1 MEGRKMSKSSLSVL
15 AKAVASKRGLTQAE
29 AERFIATMFEVAG
42 AGIQEDKLLKMKWL
56 GTFKITSVKDRES
69 VDVNTGERI
78 LIEGRDKISFT
89 PDNIL
94 KEIINKP
101 FAQFETVVVNDG
113 VDFSDIDE
121 KFANMEREE
130 ELQLQKEQELQLLK
144 GQECHDEEVVQEE
157 QNAELPQKAEL
168 SQEEEHS
175 QEVELNEDLP
185 QEEELSQEEEH
196 SQEVELNEELPQE
209 AKKSQES
216 LLDAELESQEGGQKD
231 ELPQEV
237 NTPISE
243 ETVALSSE
251 LKNAEI
257 SEDDIPETSEDNI
270 SQTSEDDIPETS
282 EDDIPETSEDN
293 ISQTSEDTISKTEE
307 NGIPEEVGML
317 ISHLK
322 ENGSAAE
329 EIERVEEAK
338 VKEEAEAP
346 KAAEAH
352 VEKTPAEEKIVVSQS
367 DVENKKQSEYD
378 ETLDEDEAYASDRHH
393 FVIPKYVVA
402 LVCVVFV
409 ALLGGL
415 CWFAFIY
422 GKMQARQEQ
431 MEMQL
436 KAIKP
441 QPQPKPKPKVVAPV
455 DTAKSVA
462 SLDDKTDAENAPVNG
477 AQANNEQTDHS
488 QLAMKKKAKQD
499 SIRMAQANNA
509 VKMAEKASEYLN
521 DPRIRTGAYRIV
533 GVEKTVTVKSG
544 QTLAGLSKLYLGPG
558 MECYMQAINGCSEI
572 KSGQKVK
579 IPKLELKRKGKKN

>member
-42 AGIQEDKLLKMKWL
+42 DGIQEDKLLKMKWL

-113 VDFSDIDE
+113 IDFSDIDE

-130 ELQLQKEQELQLLK
+130 EELQLQKE
-144 GQECHDEEVVQEE
+144 QECHDEEVVQEE
-157 QNAELPQKAEL
+157 QNVEQPQKEEL
-168 SQEEEHS
+168 SQVEEQPREENLS
-175 QEVELNEDLP
+175 QEVELNEDL
-185 QEEELSQEEEH
+185 S
-196 SQEVELNEELPQE
+196 QE

-216 LLDAELESQEGGQKD
+216 LLDAELQSQEGGQKD
-231 ELPQEV
+231 DLSQEA

-257 SEDDIPETSEDNI
+257 SEDDISETSEDNI
-270 SQTSEDDIPETS
+270 SQTSD
-282 EDDIPETSEDN
+282 
-293 ISQTSEDTISKTEE
+293 DTISKTEE

-322 ENGSAAE
+322 KNESEAE
-329 EIERVEEAK
+329 EIEKVEETK
-338 VKEEAEAP
+338 VKEEAEVP

-352 VEKTPAEEKIVVSQS
+352 VEKTPEEAKVVVSQS
-367 DVENKKQSEYD
+367 NVENKKQPEYD
-378 ETLDEDEAYASDRHH
+378 ETLDEDEAYASDHH
-393 FVIPKYVVA
+393 HLVIPKYVVA
-402 LVCVVFV
+402 LVSVVFV

-462 SLDDKTDAENAPVNG
+462 SSDDKTDAANALANG
-477 AQANNEQTDHS
+477 AQANNEQTDHA

-509 VKMAEKASEYLN
+509 VKMAEKASVYLN

-533 GVEKTVTVKSG
+533 GVEKTVTAKSG

-572 KSGQKVK
+572 KPGQKVK

>member
-1 MEGRKMSKSSLSVL
+1 MSKSSLSVL

-42 AGIQEDKLLKMKWL
+42 DGIQEDKLLKMKWL

-94 KEIINKP
+94 KEIVNKP

-113 VDFSDIDE
+113 IDFSDIDE

-130 ELQLQKEQELQLLK
+130 EELQLQKE
-144 GQECHDEEVVQEE
+144 QECHDEEVVQEE
-157 QNAELPQKAEL
+157 QNAEQPQK
-168 SQEEEHS
+168 
-175 QEVELNEDLP
+175 
-185 QEEELSQEEEH
+185 EELSQEEE
-196 SQEVELNEELPQE
+196 QP
-209 AKKSQES
+209 QES
-216 LLDAELESQEGGQKD
+216 LLDAELQSQEGGQKD
-231 ELPQEV
+231 ELSQEA

-257 SEDDIPETSEDNI
+257 SEDDISVTSEDNI
-270 SQTSEDDIPETS
+270 SQTSD
-282 EDDIPETSEDN
+282 
-293 ISQTSEDTISKTEE
+293 DTISKTEE

-322 ENGSAAE
+322 ENKSEAE

-338 VKEEAEAP
+338 VKEEAEVP
-346 KAAEAH
+346 KAAEAY
-352 VEKTPAEEKIVVSQS
+352 VEETPTEAKVVVSQS
-367 DVENKKQSEYD
+367 NVENKKQPEYD
-378 ETLDEDEAYASDRHH
+378 ETLDEDEAHASDRHH
-393 FVIPKYVVA
+393 LVIPKYVVA
-402 LVCVVFV
+402 LVSVVFV

-441 QPQPKPKPKVVAPV
+441 QPQPKPKPTVVAPV

-462 SLDDKTDAENAPVNG
+462 SSDDKTDAENALANG
-477 AQANNEQTDHS
+477 AQANNEQTDHA

-509 VKMAEKASEYLN
+509 VKMAEKASVYLN

-533 GVEKTVTVKSG
+533 GVEKTVTAKSG

-572 KSGQKVK
+572 KPGQKVK
-579 IPKLELKRKGKKN
+579 IPKLKLKRKGKKN

>member
-1 MEGRKMSKSSLSVL
+1 MEGRKMNKSSLSVL

-42 AGIQEDKLLKMKWL
+42 DGIQEDKLLKMKWL

-113 VDFSDIDE
+113 IDFSDIDE

-130 ELQLQKEQELQLLK
+130 EELQLQKE
-144 GQECHDEEVVQEE
+144 QECHDEEVVQEE
-157 QNAELPQKAEL
+157 QNAEQPQKEEL
-168 SQEEEHS
+168 SQVEEQPREENLS
-175 QEVELNEDLP
+175 QEVELNEDL
-185 QEEELSQEEEH
+185 S
-196 SQEVELNEELPQE
+196 QE

-216 LLDAELESQEGGQKD
+216 LLDAELQSQEGGQKD
-231 ELPQEV
+231 DLSQEA

-257 SEDDIPETSEDNI
+257 SEDDISETSEDNI
-270 SQTSEDDIPETS
+270 SQTSD
-282 EDDIPETSEDN
+282 
-293 ISQTSEDTISKTEE
+293 DTISKTEE

-322 ENGSAAE
+322 KNESEAE
-329 EIERVEEAK
+329 EIEKVEETK
-338 VKEEAEAP
+338 VKEEAEVP

-352 VEKTPAEEKIVVSQS
+352 VEKTPEEAKVVVSQS
-367 DVENKKQSEYD
+367 NVENKKQPEYD
-378 ETLDEDEAYASDRHH
+378 ETLDEDEAYASDHH
-393 FVIPKYVVA
+393 HLVIPKYVVA
-402 LVCVVFV
+402 LVSVVFV

-462 SLDDKTDAENAPVNG
+462 SSDDKTDAANALANG
-477 AQANNEQTDHS
+477 AQANNEQTDHA

-509 VKMAEKASEYLN
+509 VKMAEKASVYLN

-533 GVEKTVTVKSG
+533 GVEKTVTAKSG

-572 KSGQKVK
+572 KPGQKVK

>member
-1 MEGRKMSKSSLSVL
+1 MSKSSLSVL

-42 AGIQEDKLLKMKWL
+42 DGIQEDKLLKMKWL

-113 VDFSDIDE
+113 IDFSDIDE

-130 ELQLQKEQELQLLK
+130 EELQLQKE
-144 GQECHDEEVVQEE
+144 QECHDEEVVQEE
-157 QNAELPQKAEL
+157 QNAEQPQKEEL
-168 SQEEEHS
+168 SQEEEQPREEEHS
-175 QEVELNEDLP
+175 QEVELNEDL
-185 QEEELSQEEEH
+185 S
-196 SQEVELNEELPQE
+196 QE

-216 LLDAELESQEGGQKD
+216 LLDAELQSQEGGQKD
-231 ELPQEV
+231 ELSQEV

-257 SEDDIPETSEDNI
+257 SEDDISETSEDNI
-270 SQTSEDDIPETS
+270 SQTSD
-282 EDDIPETSEDN
+282 
-293 ISQTSEDTISKTEE
+293 DTISKTEE

-322 ENGSAAE
+322 KNESEAE

-338 VKEEAEAP
+338 VKEEAEVP

-352 VEKTPAEEKIVVSQS
+352 VEKTPEEAKVVVSQS
-367 DVENKKQSEYD
+367 NVENKKQPEYD
-378 ETLDEDEAYASDRHH
+378 ETLDEDEAYASDHH
-393 FVIPKYVVA
+393 HLVIPKYVVA
-402 LVCVVFV
+402 LVSVVFV

-441 QPQPKPKPKVVAPV
+441 QPQPKPKPTVVAPV
-455 DTAKSVA
+455 VTAKSVA
-462 SLDDKTDAENAPVNG
+462 SSDDKTDAENALANG
-477 AQANNEQTDHS
+477 AQANNEQTDHA

-509 VKMAEKASEYLN
+509 VKMAEKASVYLN

-533 GVEKTVTVKSG
+533 GVEKTVTAKSG

-572 KSGQKVK
+572 KPGQKVK

>member
-42 AGIQEDKLLKMKWL
+42 DGIQEDKLLKMKWL

-113 VDFSDIDE
+113 IDFSDIDE

-130 ELQLQKEQELQLLK
+130 EELQLQKE
-144 GQECHDEEVVQEE
+144 QECHDEEVVQEE
-157 QNAELPQKAEL
+157 QNAEQPQKEEL
-168 SQEEEHS
+168 SQVEEQPREENLS
-175 QEVELNEDLP
+175 QEVELNEDL
-185 QEEELSQEEEH
+185 S
-196 SQEVELNEELPQE
+196 QE

-216 LLDAELESQEGGQKD
+216 LLDAELQSQEGGQKD
-231 ELPQEV
+231 DLSQEA

-257 SEDDIPETSEDNI
+257 SEDDISETSEDNI
-270 SQTSEDDIPETS
+270 SQTSD
-282 EDDIPETSEDN
+282 
-293 ISQTSEDTISKTEE
+293 DTISKTEE

-322 ENGSAAE
+322 KNESEAE
-329 EIERVEEAK
+329 EIEKVEETK
-338 VKEEAEAP
+338 VKEEAEVP

-352 VEKTPAEEKIVVSQS
+352 VEKTPEEAKVVVSQS
-367 DVENKKQSEYD
+367 NVENKKQPEYD
-378 ETLDEDEAYASDRHH
+378 ETLDEDEAYASDHH
-393 FVIPKYVVA
+393 HLVIPKYVVA
-402 LVCVVFV
+402 LVSVVFV

-441 QPQPKPKPKVVAPV
+441 QPQPKPKPTVVASV

-462 SLDDKTDAENAPVNG
+462 SSDDKTDAANALANG
-477 AQANNEQTDHS
+477 AQANNEQTDHA

-509 VKMAEKASEYLN
+509 VKMAEKASVYLN

-533 GVEKTVTVKSG
+533 GVEKTVTAKSG

-572 KSGQKVK
+572 KPGQKVK

>member
-1 MEGRKMSKSSLSVL
+1 MSKSSLSVL

-42 AGIQEDKLLKMKWL
+42 DGIQEDKLLKMKWL

-113 VDFSDIDE
+113 IDFSDIDE

-130 ELQLQKEQELQLLK
+130 EELQLQKEQE
-144 GQECHDEEVVQEE
+144 CHDEEGVQEE
-157 QNAELPQKAEL
+157 QNAELPQKEDL
-168 SQEEEHS
+168 SQEEEQPREEEHS
-175 QEVELNEDLP
+175 QEVELNEN
-185 QEEELSQEEEH
+185 LS
-196 SQEVELNEELPQE
+196 QE

-216 LLDAELESQEGGQKD
+216 LLDAELQSQEGGQKD
-231 ELPQEV
+231 ELSQEV

-257 SEDDIPETSEDNI
+257 SEDDISDTSEDNI
-270 SQTSEDDIPETS
+270 SQTSD
-282 EDDIPETSEDN
+282 
-293 ISQTSEDTISKTEE
+293 DTISKTEE

-322 ENGSAAE
+322 KNESEAE

-338 VKEEAEAP
+338 VKEEAEVP

-352 VEKTPAEEKIVVSQS
+352 VEKTPEEAKVVVSQS
-367 DVENKKQSEYD
+367 NVENKKQPEYD
-378 ETLDEDEAYASDRHH
+378 ETLDEDEAYASDHH
-393 FVIPKYVVA
+393 HLVIPKYVVA
-402 LVCVVFV
+402 LVSVVFV

-441 QPQPKPKPKVVAPV
+441 QPQPKPKPTVVAPV

-462 SLDDKTDAENAPVNG
+462 SSDDKTDAENALANG
-477 AQANNEQTDHS
+477 AQANNEQTDHA

-509 VKMAEKASEYLN
+509 VKMAEKASVYLN

-533 GVEKTVTVKSG
+533 GVEKTVTAKSG

-572 KSGQKVK
+572 KPGQKVK

>member
-1 MEGRKMSKSSLSVL
+1 MEGRKMNKSSLSVL

-130 ELQLQKEQELQLLK
+130 ELLLQKEQER
-144 GQECHDEEVVQEE
+144 HDDEMVLEE
-157 QNAELPQKAEL
+157 QNAEQPQELDQNVRQSREEEQSQENLPDAEL
-168 SQEEEHS
+168 QSQENNLSDAELQS
-175 QEVELNEDLP
+175 QENLSDAKLQSQDDGEKNDL
-185 QEEELSQEEEH
+185 
-196 SQEVELNEELPQE
+196 
-209 AKKSQES
+209 SQES
-216 LLDAELESQEGGQKD
+216 LLNEELTQENNQKV
-231 ELPQEV
+231 EQPQEV
-237 NTPISE
+237 KSPISE
-243 ETVALSSE
+243 ENVALSSE
-251 LKNAEI
+251 LKNV
-257 SEDDIPETSEDNI
+257 ETSADDF
-270 SQTSEDDIPETS
+270 SET
-282 EDDIPETSEDN
+282 
-293 ISQTSEDTISKTEE
+293 
-307 NGIPEEVGML
+307 
-317 ISHLK
+317 
-322 ENGSAAE
+322 
-329 EIERVEEAK
+329 
-338 VKEEAEAP
+338 
-346 KAAEAH
+346 
-352 VEKTPAEEKIVVSQS
+352 
-367 DVENKKQSEYD
+367 
-378 ETLDEDEAYASDRHH
+378 YASDHH
-393 FVIPKYVVA
+393 HLVIPKYVVA
-402 LVCVVFV
+402 LVSVVFV

-422 GKMQARQEQ
+422 GRMQARQEQ

-462 SLDDKTDAENAPVNG
+462 SSDDKTDAENVLANG
-477 AQANNEQTDHS
+477 AQANNEQTDHA

-509 VKMAEKASEYLN
+509 VKMAEKASVYLN

-533 GVEKTVTVKSG
+533 GVEKTMTAKSG

-572 KSGQKVK
+572 KPGQQVK

>member
-113 VDFSDIDE
+113 IDFSDIDE

-130 ELQLQKEQELQLLK
+130 EELQLQKEQECHDEK
-144 GQECHDEEVVQEE
+144 EQECHDEEVVQEE
-157 QNAELPQKAEL
+157 QNAEQPQKEDL
-168 SQEEEHS
+168 SQEEEQPREEEHS
-175 QEVELNEDLP
+175 QEVELNEDL
-185 QEEELSQEEEH
+185 S
-196 SQEVELNEELPQE
+196 QE

-216 LLDAELESQEGGQKD
+216 LLDAELQSQEGGQKD
-231 ELPQEV
+231 ELSQEA

-257 SEDDIPETSEDNI
+257 SEDDISETSEDNI
-270 SQTSEDDIPETS
+270 SQTSD
-282 EDDIPETSEDN
+282 
-293 ISQTSEDTISKTEE
+293 DTISKTEE

-322 ENGSAAE
+322 KNESEAE

-338 VKEEAEAP
+338 VKEEAEVP

-352 VEKTPAEEKIVVSQS
+352 VEKTPAEAKVVVSQS
-367 DVENKKQSEYD
+367 TVENKKQPEND

-393 FVIPKYVVA
+393 LVIPKYVVA

-415 CWFAFIY
+415 CWFAFTY

-462 SLDDKTDAENAPVNG
+462 SSDDKTDAENVPANG
-477 AQANNEQTDHS
+477 AQVNNEQADHA

-533 GVEKTVTVKSG
+533 GVEKTVTAKSG
-544 QTLAGLSKLYLGPG
+544 QTLAGLSKLHLGPG

-572 KSGQKVK
+572 KPGQKVK

>member
-1 MEGRKMSKSSLSVL
+1 MEGRKMNKSSLSVL

-89 PDNIL
+89 PDNIM

-130 ELQLQKEQELQLLK
+130 EELRLQKE
-144 GQECHDEEVVQEE
+144 QECHDEEVVQEE
-157 QNAELPQKAEL
+157 QNAEQPQK
-168 SQEEEHS
+168 
-175 QEVELNEDLP
+175 
-185 QEEELSQEEEH
+185 EELS
-196 SQEVELNEELPQE
+196 L
-209 AKKSQES
+209 
-216 LLDAELESQEGGQKD
+216 
-231 ELPQEV
+231 EV

-243 ETVALSSE
+243 ETVALSSK

-257 SEDDIPETSEDNI
+257 SEDDISETSEDNI
-270 SQTSEDDIPETS
+270 SQTSD
-282 EDDIPETSEDN
+282 
-293 ISQTSEDTISKTEE
+293 DTISKTEE

-322 ENGSAAE
+322 ENESEAE
-329 EIERVEEAK
+329 ERVEEAK
-338 VKEEAEAP
+338 VKEEAEVP

-352 VEKTPAEEKIVVSQS
+352 VEKTPAEAKVVVSQS
-367 DVENKKQSEYD
+367 NVENKKQPEYD
-378 ETLDEDEAYASDRHH
+378 ETLDEDEAYASDHH
-393 FVIPKYVVA
+393 HLVIPKYVVA
-402 LVCVVFV
+402 LVSVVFV

-422 GKMQARQEQ
+422 GRMQARQEQ

-462 SLDDKTDAENAPVNG
+462 SSDDKTDAENVLANG
-477 AQANNEQTDHS
+477 AQANNEQTDHA

-509 VKMAEKASEYLN
+509 VKMAEKASVYLN

-533 GVEKTVTVKSG
+533 GVEKNVTAKSG

-572 KSGQKVK
+572 KPGQKVK

>member
-1 MEGRKMSKSSLSVL
+1 MNKSSLSVL

-89 PDNIL
+89 PDNIM

-130 ELQLQKEQELQLLK
+130 ELLLQKEQER
-144 GQECHDEEVVQEE
+144 HDDEVVLEE
-157 QNAELPQKAEL
+157 QNAEQPQELDQNVRQSREEEQSQENLPDAEL
-168 SQEEEHS
+168 QSQENLPDAELQS
-175 QEVELNEDLP
+175 QENLPDAEL
-185 QEEELSQEEEH
+185 QSQENLSDAELQ
-196 SQEVELNEELPQE
+196 SQENLPDAELQSQENLPDAELQSQE
-209 AKKSQES
+209 NLSDAELQSQENLSDAELQSQDDGEKNDLSQES
-216 LLDAELESQEGGQKD
+216 LLNEELTQENNQKV
-231 ELPQEV
+231 EQPQEV
-237 NTPISE
+237 KSPISE
-243 ETVALSSE
+243 ENVALSSE
-251 LKNAEI
+251 LKNV
-257 SEDDIPETSEDNI
+257 ETSADDF
-270 SQTSEDDIPETS
+270 SET
-282 EDDIPETSEDN
+282 
-293 ISQTSEDTISKTEE
+293 
-307 NGIPEEVGML
+307 
-317 ISHLK
+317 
-322 ENGSAAE
+322 
-329 EIERVEEAK
+329 
-338 VKEEAEAP
+338 
-346 KAAEAH
+346 
-352 VEKTPAEEKIVVSQS
+352 
-367 DVENKKQSEYD
+367 
-378 ETLDEDEAYASDRHH
+378 YASDRHH
-393 FVIPKYVVA
+393 LVIPKYVVA

-415 CWFAFIY
+415 CWFAFTY

-436 KAIKP
+436 KATQSQSKP
-441 QPQPKPKPKVVAPV
+441 VAAVPV

-462 SLDDKTDAENAPVNG
+462 SSDEKDLSAKMDVESAQANG
-477 AQANNEQTDHS
+477 AQANNAQADHA

-533 GVEKTVTVKSG
+533 GVEKTVTAKSG

-572 KSGQKVK
+572 KTGQKVK

>member
-42 AGIQEDKLLKMKWL
+42 DGIQEDKLLKMKWL

-94 KEIINKP
+94 KEIVNKP

-113 VDFSDIDE
+113 IDFSDIDE

-130 ELQLQKEQELQLLK
+130 EELQLQKE
-144 GQECHDEEVVQEE
+144 QECHDEEVVQEE
-157 QNAELPQKAEL
+157 QNAEQPQK
-168 SQEEEHS
+168 
-175 QEVELNEDLP
+175 
-185 QEEELSQEEEH
+185 EELSQEEE
-196 SQEVELNEELPQE
+196 QP
-209 AKKSQES
+209 QES
-216 LLDAELESQEGGQKD
+216 LLDAELQSQEGGQKD
-231 ELPQEV
+231 ELSQEA

-243 ETVALSSE
+243 EMVALSSE

-257 SEDDIPETSEDNI
+257 SEDDISETSEDNI
-270 SQTSEDDIPETS
+270 SQTSD
-282 EDDIPETSEDN
+282 
-293 ISQTSEDTISKTEE
+293 DTISKTEE

-322 ENGSAAE
+322 ENESEAE

-338 VKEEAEAP
+338 VKEEAEVP
-346 KAAEAH
+346 KAEEAY
-352 VEKTPAEEKIVVSQS
+352 VEETPVEAKVVASQS
-367 DVENKKQSEYD
+367 NVENKKQPEYD

-393 FVIPKYVVA
+393 LVIPKYVVA
-402 LVCVVFV
+402 LVSVVFV

-462 SLDDKTDAENAPVNG
+462 SSDDKTDAENVLANG
-477 AQANNEQTDHS
+477 AQTNNEQTDHA

-509 VKMAEKASEYLN
+509 VKMAEKASVYLN

-533 GVEKTVTVKSG
+533 GVEKTVTAKSG

-572 KSGQKVK
+572 KPGQKVK
-579 IPKLELKRKGKKN
+579 IPKLKLKRKGKKN

>member
-42 AGIQEDKLLKMKWL
+42 DGIQEDKLLKMKWL

-94 KEIINKP
+94 KEIVNKP

-113 VDFSDIDE
+113 IDFSDIDE

-130 ELQLQKEQELQLLK
+130 EELQLQKE
-144 GQECHDEEVVQEE
+144 QECHDEEVVQEE
-157 QNAELPQKAEL
+157 QNAEQSQNEDL
-168 SQEEEHS
+168 SQEEE
-175 QEVELNEDLP
+175 QP
-185 QEEELSQEEEH
+185 
-196 SQEVELNEELPQE
+196 
-209 AKKSQES
+209 QES
-216 LLDAELESQEGGQKD
+216 LLDAELQSQEDGQKD
-231 ELPQEV
+231 ELSQEA

-257 SEDDIPETSEDNI
+257 SEDDISETSEDNI
-270 SQTSEDDIPETS
+270 SQTSD
-282 EDDIPETSEDN
+282 
-293 ISQTSEDTISKTEE
+293 DTISKTEE

-322 ENGSAAE
+322 ENKSEAE
-329 EIERVEEAK
+329 EIERVEETK
-338 VKEEAEAP
+338 VKEEAEVP

-352 VEKTPAEEKIVVSQS
+352 VEKTPEEAKVVVSQS
-367 DVENKKQSEYD
+367 NVENKKQPEYD

-393 FVIPKYVVA
+393 LVIPKYVVA
-402 LVCVVFV
+402 LVSVVFV

-462 SLDDKTDAENAPVNG
+462 SSDDKTDAENVLANG
-477 AQANNEQTDHS
+477 AQANNEQTDHA

-509 VKMAEKASEYLN
+509 VKMAEKASVYLN
-521 DPRIRTGAYRIV
+521 DPRIRTGAYRIM
-533 GVEKTVTVKSG
+533 GVEKTVTAKSG

-572 KSGQKVK
+572 KPGQKVK

>member
-1 MEGRKMSKSSLSVL
+1 MNKSSLSVL

-29 AERFIATMFEVAG
+29 AERFIDTMFEVAG

-130 ELQLQKEQELQLLK
+130 ELLLQKEQER
-144 GQECHDEEVVQEE
+144 HDDEMVLEE
-157 QNAELPQKAEL
+157 QNAEQPQELDQNVRQSREEEQSQENLPDAEL
-168 SQEEEHS
+168 QSQENNLPDAELQS
-175 QEVELNEDLP
+175 QENLPDAEL
-185 QEEELSQEEEH
+185 QSQENLSDAELQ
-196 SQEVELNEELPQE
+196 SQENLSD
-209 AKKSQES
+209 AKLQSQDDGEKNDLSQES
-216 LLDAELESQEGGQKD
+216 LLNEELTQENNQKV
-231 ELPQEV
+231 EQPQEV
-237 NTPISE
+237 KSPISE
-243 ETVALSSE
+243 ENVALSSE
-251 LKNAEI
+251 LKNV
-257 SEDDIPETSEDNI
+257 ETSADDF
-270 SQTSEDDIPETS
+270 SET
-282 EDDIPETSEDN
+282 
-293 ISQTSEDTISKTEE
+293 
-307 NGIPEEVGML
+307 
-317 ISHLK
+317 
-322 ENGSAAE
+322 
-329 EIERVEEAK
+329 
-338 VKEEAEAP
+338 
-346 KAAEAH
+346 
-352 VEKTPAEEKIVVSQS
+352 
-367 DVENKKQSEYD
+367 
-378 ETLDEDEAYASDRHH
+378 YASDRHH
-393 FVIPKYVVA
+393 LVIPKYVVA

-415 CWFAFIY
+415 CWFAFTY

-441 QPQPKPKPKVVAPV
+441 QPQPKPKPTVVASV

-462 SLDDKTDAENAPVNG
+462 SSDDKTDAENAQANG
-477 AQANNEQTDHS
+477 AQANNAQADHAL
-488 QLAMKKKAKQD
+488 LAMKKKAKQD

-533 GVEKTVTVKSG
+533 GVEKTVTAKSG

-572 KSGQKVK
+572 KTGQKVK

>member
-1 MEGRKMSKSSLSVL
+1 MSKSSLSVL

-42 AGIQEDKLLKMKWL
+42 DGIQEDKLLKMKWL

-113 VDFSDIDE
+113 IDFSDIDE

-130 ELQLQKEQELQLLK
+130 EELQLQKEQECHDEK
-144 GQECHDEEVVQEE
+144 EQECHDEEVVQEE
-157 QNAELPQKAEL
+157 QNAEQPQK
-168 SQEEEHS
+168 
-175 QEVELNEDLP
+175 EDL
-185 QEEELSQEEEH
+185 S
-196 SQEVELNEELPQE
+196 QE

-216 LLDAELESQEGGQKD
+216 LLDAELQSQEGGQKD
-231 ELPQEV
+231 ELSQEV

-257 SEDDIPETSEDNI
+257 SEDDISETSEDNI
-270 SQTSEDDIPETS
+270 SQTSD
-282 EDDIPETSEDN
+282 
-293 ISQTSEDTISKTEE
+293 DTISKTEE

-322 ENGSAAE
+322 ENESEAE
-329 EIERVEEAK
+329 EIEKVEEAK
-338 VKEEAEAP
+338 VKEEAEVP

-352 VEKTPAEEKIVVSQS
+352 VEKTPEEAKVVVSQS
-367 DVENKKQSEYD
+367 NVENKKQPEYD
-378 ETLDEDEAYASDRHH
+378 ETLDEDEAYASDHH
-393 FVIPKYVVA
+393 HLVIPKYVVA
-402 LVCVVFV
+402 LVSVVFV

-441 QPQPKPKPKVVAPV
+441 QPQPKPKPTVVAPV

-462 SLDDKTDAENAPVNG
+462 SSDDKTDAENVLANG
-477 AQANNEQTDHS
+477 AQANNEQTDHA

-509 VKMAEKASEYLN
+509 VKMAEKASVYLN
-521 DPRIRTGAYRIV
+521 DSRIRTGAYRIV
-533 GVEKTVTVKSG
+533 GVEKTVTAKSG

-572 KSGQKVK
+572 KPGQKVK

>member
-1 MEGRKMSKSSLSVL
+1 MSKSSLSVL

-42 AGIQEDKLLKMKWL
+42 DGIQEDKLLKMKWL

-113 VDFSDIDE
+113 IDFSDIDE

-130 ELQLQKEQELQLLK
+130 EELQLQKEQE
-144 GQECHDEEVVQEE
+144 CHDEELVQEE
-157 QNAELPQKAEL
+157 QNAELPQKEDL
-168 SQEEEHS
+168 SQEEEQPREEEHS

-185 QEEELSQEEEH
+185 QET
-196 SQEVELNEELPQE
+196 
-209 AKKSQES
+209 KKSQES
-216 LLDAELESQEGGQKD
+216 LLDAELQSQEGGQKD
-231 ELPQEV
+231 ELSQEV

-257 SEDDIPETSEDNI
+257 SEDDISETSEDNI
-270 SQTSEDDIPETS
+270 SQTSD
-282 EDDIPETSEDN
+282 
-293 ISQTSEDTISKTEE
+293 DTISKTEE

-322 ENGSAAE
+322 ENKSEAE

-338 VKEEAEAP
+338 VKEEAEVP
-346 KAAEAH
+346 KAEEAH
-352 VEKTPAEEKIVVSQS
+352 VEKTPEEAKVVVSQS
-367 DVENKKQSEYD
+367 NVENKKQPEYA
-378 ETLDEDEAYASDRHH
+378 ETLDEDEAYASDHH
-393 FVIPKYVVA
+393 HLVIPKYVVA
-402 LVCVVFV
+402 LVSVVFV

-431 MEMQL
+431 MEMHL

-462 SLDDKTDAENAPVNG
+462 SSDDKTDAENVLANG
-477 AQANNEQTDHS
+477 AQTNNEQTDHA

-509 VKMAEKASEYLN
+509 VKMAEKASVYLN

-533 GVEKTVTVKSG
+533 GVEKTVTAKSG

-572 KSGQKVK
+572 KPGQKVK
-579 IPKLELKRKGKKN
+579 IPKLKLKRKGKKN

>member
-1 MEGRKMSKSSLSVL
+1 MEGRKMNKSSLSVL

-29 AERFIATMFEVAG
+29 AERFIDTMFEVAG

-130 ELQLQKEQELQLLK
+130 ELLLQKEQER
-144 GQECHDEEVVQEE
+144 HDDEMVLEE
-157 QNAELPQKAEL
+157 QNAEQPQELDQNVRQSREEEQSQENLPDAEL
-168 SQEEEHS
+168 QSQENNLPDAELQS
-175 QEVELNEDLP
+175 QENLPDAEL
-185 QEEELSQEEEH
+185 QSQENLPDAELQ
-196 SQEVELNEELPQE
+196 SQENLSDAELQSQENLPDAELQSQE
-209 AKKSQES
+209 NLSDAELQSQENLSDAKLQSQDDGEKNDLSQES
-216 LLDAELESQEGGQKD
+216 LLNEELTQENNQKV
-231 ELPQEV
+231 EQPQEV
-237 NTPISE
+237 KSPISE
-243 ETVALSSE
+243 ENVALSSE
-251 LKNAEI
+251 LKNV
-257 SEDDIPETSEDNI
+257 ETSADDF
-270 SQTSEDDIPETS
+270 SET
-282 EDDIPETSEDN
+282 
-293 ISQTSEDTISKTEE
+293 
-307 NGIPEEVGML
+307 
-317 ISHLK
+317 
-322 ENGSAAE
+322 
-329 EIERVEEAK
+329 
-338 VKEEAEAP
+338 
-346 KAAEAH
+346 
-352 VEKTPAEEKIVVSQS
+352 
-367 DVENKKQSEYD
+367 
-378 ETLDEDEAYASDRHH
+378 YASDRHH
-393 FVIPKYVVA
+393 LVIPKYVVA

-415 CWFAFIY
+415 CWFAFTY

-441 QPQPKPKPKVVAPV
+441 QPQPKPKPTVVASV

-462 SLDDKTDAENAPVNG
+462 SSDDKTDAENAQANG
-477 AQANNEQTDHS
+477 AQANNAQADHAL
-488 QLAMKKKAKQD
+488 LAMKKKAKQD

-533 GVEKTVTVKSG
+533 GVEKTVTAKSG

-572 KSGQKVK
+572 KTGQKVK

>member
-1 MEGRKMSKSSLSVL
+1 MSKSSLSVL

-42 AGIQEDKLLKMKWL
+42 DGIQEDKLLKMKWL

-113 VDFSDIDE
+113 IDFSDIDE

-130 ELQLQKEQELQLLK
+130 EELQLQKE
-144 GQECHDEEVVQEE
+144 QECHDEEVVQEE
-157 QNAELPQKAEL
+157 QNAEQPQKEEL
-168 SQEEEHS
+168 SQEEEQPREEEHS
-175 QEVELNEDLP
+175 QEVELNEDL
-185 QEEELSQEEEH
+185 S
-196 SQEVELNEELPQE
+196 QE

-216 LLDAELESQEGGQKD
+216 LLDAELQSQEGGQKD
-231 ELPQEV
+231 ELSQEV

-257 SEDDIPETSEDNI
+257 SEDDISETSEDNI
-270 SQTSEDDIPETS
+270 SQTSD
-282 EDDIPETSEDN
+282 
-293 ISQTSEDTISKTEE
+293 DTISKTEE

-322 ENGSAAE
+322 KNESEAE

-338 VKEEAEAP
+338 VKEEAEVP

-352 VEKTPAEEKIVVSQS
+352 VEKTPAEAKVVASQS
-367 DVENKKQSEYD
+367 NVENKKQPEYD
-378 ETLDEDEAYASDRHH
+378 ETLDEDEAYASDHH
-393 FVIPKYVVA
+393 HLVIPKYVVA
-402 LVCVVFV
+402 LVSVVFV

-441 QPQPKPKPKVVAPV
+441 QPQPKPKPTVVAPV

-462 SLDDKTDAENAPVNG
+462 SSDDKTDAENVLANG
-477 AQANNEQTDHS
+477 AQANNEQTDHA

-509 VKMAEKASEYLN
+509 VKMAEKASVYLN

-533 GVEKTVTVKSG
+533 GVEKTVTAKSG

-572 KSGQKVK
+572 KPGQKVK

>member
-1 MEGRKMSKSSLSVL
+1 MEGRKMNKSSLSVL
-15 AKAVASKRGLTQAE
+15 AKAVASKRGLSQAE

-130 ELQLQKEQELQLLK
+130 ELLLQKEQER
-144 GQECHDEEVVQEE
+144 HDDEVVLEE
-157 QNAELPQKAEL
+157 QNAEQPQELDQNVRQSREEEQSQENLPDAEL
-168 SQEEEHS
+168 QSQENLPDAELQS
-175 QEVELNEDLP
+175 QENNLPDAEL
-185 QEEELSQEEEH
+185 QSQENLPDAELQ
-196 SQEVELNEELPQE
+196 SQENLSDAELQSQE
-209 AKKSQES
+209 NLSDAKLQSQDDGEKNDLSQES
-216 LLDAELESQEGGQKD
+216 LLNEELTQENNQKV
-231 ELPQEV
+231 EQPQEV
-237 NTPISE
+237 KTPISE
-243 ETVALSSE
+243 ENVALSSE
-251 LKNAEI
+251 LKNV
-257 SEDDIPETSEDNI
+257 ETSADDF
-270 SQTSEDDIPETS
+270 SET
-282 EDDIPETSEDN
+282 
-293 ISQTSEDTISKTEE
+293 
-307 NGIPEEVGML
+307 
-317 ISHLK
+317 
-322 ENGSAAE
+322 
-329 EIERVEEAK
+329 
-338 VKEEAEAP
+338 
-346 KAAEAH
+346 
-352 VEKTPAEEKIVVSQS
+352 
-367 DVENKKQSEYD
+367 
-378 ETLDEDEAYASDRHH
+378 YASDRHH
-393 FVIPKYVVA
+393 LVIPKYVVA

-415 CWFAFIY
+415 CWFAFTY

-441 QPQPKPKPKVVAPV
+441 QPQPKPKPTVVAPV
-455 DTAKSVA
+455 DTAKSVV
-462 SLDDKTDAENAPVNG
+462 SSDDKTDAENAQANG
-477 AQANNEQTDHS
+477 TQANNAQADHA

-533 GVEKTVTVKSG
+533 GVEKTVTAKSG

-572 KSGQKVK
+572 KTGQKVK
-579 IPKLELKRKGKKN
+579 VPKLELKRKGKKN

>member
-42 AGIQEDKLLKMKWL
+42 DGIQEDKLLKMKWL

-113 VDFSDIDE
+113 IDFSDIDE

-130 ELQLQKEQELQLLK
+130 EELQLQKEQE
-144 GQECHDEEVVQEE
+144 CHDDEVVQEE
-157 QNAELPQKAEL
+157 QPQKEEL
-168 SQEEEHS
+168 SQEEEQPREEEHS
-175 QEVELNEDLP
+175 QEVELNEDL
-185 QEEELSQEEEH
+185 S
-196 SQEVELNEELPQE
+196 QE

-216 LLDAELESQEGGQKD
+216 LLDAELQSQEGGQKD
-231 ELPQEV
+231 ELSQEA

-257 SEDDIPETSEDNI
+257 SEDDISETSEDNI
-270 SQTSEDDIPETS
+270 SQTSEDNIS
-282 EDDIPETSEDN
+282 QTSEDN
-293 ISQTSEDTISKTEE
+293 ISQTSDDTISKTEE

-322 ENGSAAE
+322 ENKSEAE
-329 EIERVEEAK
+329 KIERVEEAK
-338 VKEEAEAP
+338 VKEEAEVP
-346 KAAEAH
+346 KAAEAY
-352 VEKTPAEEKIVVSQS
+352 VEETPAEAKVVVSQTN
-367 DVENKKQSEYD
+367 VENKKQPEYD

-393 FVIPKYVVA
+393 LVIPKYVVA
-402 LVCVVFV
+402 LVSVVFV

-462 SLDDKTDAENAPVNG
+462 SSDDKTDAENVLANG
-477 AQANNEQTDHS
+477 AQTNNEQTDHA
-488 QLAMKKKAKQD
+488 QLAMKKKDKQD

-509 VKMAEKASEYLN
+509 VKMAEKASVYLN

-533 GVEKTVTVKSG
+533 GVEKTVTAKSG

-572 KSGQKVK
+572 KPGQKVK
-579 IPKLELKRKGKKN
+579 IPKLKLKRKGKKN

>member
-42 AGIQEDKLLKMKWL
+42 DGIQEDKLLKMKWL

-113 VDFSDIDE
+113 IDFSDIDE

-130 ELQLQKEQELQLLK
+130 EELQLQKE
-144 GQECHDEEVVQEE
+144 QECHDEEVVQEE
-157 QNAELPQKAEL
+157 QNAEQPQ
-168 SQEEEHS
+168 
-175 QEVELNEDLP
+175 NEDL
-185 QEEELSQEEEH
+185 S
-196 SQEVELNEELPQE
+196 QE

-216 LLDAELESQEGGQKD
+216 LLDAELQSQEGGQKD
-231 ELPQEV
+231 DLSQEA

-257 SEDDIPETSEDNI
+257 SEDDISETSEDNI
-270 SQTSEDDIPETS
+270 SQTSD
-282 EDDIPETSEDN
+282 
-293 ISQTSEDTISKTEE
+293 DTISKTEE

-322 ENGSAAE
+322 KNESEAE

-338 VKEEAEAP
+338 VKEEAEVP

-352 VEKTPAEEKIVVSQS
+352 VEKTPAEAKVVVSQS
-367 DVENKKQSEYD
+367 NVENKKQPEYD
-378 ETLDEDEAYASDRHH
+378 ETLDEDEAYASDHH
-393 FVIPKYVVA
+393 HLVIPKYVVA
-402 LVCVVFV
+402 LVSVVFV

-441 QPQPKPKPKVVAPV
+441 QPQPKPKPTVVAPV

-462 SLDDKTDAENAPVNG
+462 SSDDKTDAENVLANG
-477 AQANNEQTDHS
+477 AQANNEQTDHA

-509 VKMAEKASEYLN
+509 VKMAEKASVYLN

-533 GVEKTVTVKSG
+533 GVEKTVTAKSG

-572 KSGQKVK
+572 KPGQKVK

>member
-1 MEGRKMSKSSLSVL
+1 MSKSSLSVL

-42 AGIQEDKLLKMKWL
+42 DGIQEDKLLKMKWL

-113 VDFSDIDE
+113 IDFSDIDE

-130 ELQLQKEQELQLLK
+130 EELQLQKEQECHDEK
-144 GQECHDEEVVQEE
+144 EQECHDEEVVQEE
-157 QNAELPQKAEL
+157 QNAEQPQKEDL
-168 SQEEEHS
+168 SQEEEQPREEEHS
-175 QEVELNEDLP
+175 QEVELNEDL
-185 QEEELSQEEEH
+185 S
-196 SQEVELNEELPQE
+196 QE

-216 LLDAELESQEGGQKD
+216 LLDAELQSQEGGQKD
-231 ELPQEV
+231 DLSQEA

-251 LKNAEI
+251 LKYAEI
-257 SEDDIPETSEDNI
+257 SEDDISETSEDNI
-270 SQTSEDDIPETS
+270 SQTSD
-282 EDDIPETSEDN
+282 
-293 ISQTSEDTISKTEE
+293 DTISKTEE

-322 ENGSAAE
+322 ENKSEAE

-338 VKEEAEAP
+338 VKEEPEVP

-352 VEKTPAEEKIVVSQS
+352 VEKTPEEAKVVVSQS
-367 DVENKKQSEYD
+367 NVENKKQPEYD
-378 ETLDEDEAYASDRHH
+378 ETLDEDEAYASDHH
-393 FVIPKYVVA
+393 HLVIPKYVVA
-402 LVCVVFV
+402 LVSVVFV

-441 QPQPKPKPKVVAPV
+441 QPQPKPKPMVVAPV

-462 SLDDKTDAENAPVNG
+462 SSDDKTDAENVLANG
-477 AQANNEQTDHS
+477 AQANNEQTDHA

-509 VKMAEKASEYLN
+509 VKMAEKASVYLN

-533 GVEKTVTVKSG
+533 GVEKTVTAKSG

-572 KSGQKVK
+572 KPGQKVK

>member
-1 MEGRKMSKSSLSVL
+1 MEGRKMNKSSLSVL

-130 ELQLQKEQELQLLK
+130 ELLLQKEQER
-144 GQECHDEEVVQEE
+144 HDDEMVLEE
-157 QNAELPQKAEL
+157 QNAEQPQELDQNVRQSREEEQSQENLPDAEL
-168 SQEEEHS
+168 QSQENLPDAELQS
-175 QEVELNEDLP
+175 QENLPDAEL
-185 QEEELSQEEEH
+185 QSQENLSDAELQ
-196 SQEVELNEELPQE
+196 SQENNLSDAELQSQENNLSDAELQSQE
-209 AKKSQES
+209 NLSDAKLQSQDDGEKNDLSQES
-216 LLDAELESQEGGQKD
+216 LLNEELTQENNQKV
-231 ELPQEV
+231 EQPQEV
-237 NTPISE
+237 KSPISE
-243 ETVALSSE
+243 ENVALSSE
-251 LKNAEI
+251 LKNV
-257 SEDDIPETSEDNI
+257 ETSADDF
-270 SQTSEDDIPETS
+270 SET
-282 EDDIPETSEDN
+282 
-293 ISQTSEDTISKTEE
+293 
-307 NGIPEEVGML
+307 
-317 ISHLK
+317 
-322 ENGSAAE
+322 
-329 EIERVEEAK
+329 
-338 VKEEAEAP
+338 
-346 KAAEAH
+346 
-352 VEKTPAEEKIVVSQS
+352 
-367 DVENKKQSEYD
+367 
-378 ETLDEDEAYASDRHH
+378 YASDHH
-393 FVIPKYVVA
+393 HLVIPKYVVA
-402 LVCVVFV
+402 LVSVVFV

-422 GKMQARQEQ
+422 GRMQARQEQ

-462 SLDDKTDAENAPVNG
+462 SSDDKTDAENVLANG
-477 AQANNEQTDHS
+477 ALANNEQTDHA

-509 VKMAEKASEYLN
+509 VKMAEKASVYLN

-533 GVEKTVTVKSG
+533 GVEKTMTAKSG

-572 KSGQKVK
+572 KPGQKVK

>member
-42 AGIQEDKLLKMKWL
+42 DGIQEDKLLKMKWL

-113 VDFSDIDE
+113 IDFSDIDE

-130 ELQLQKEQELQLLK
+130 EELQLQKE
-144 GQECHDEEVVQEE
+144 QECHDEEVVQEE
-157 QNAELPQKAEL
+157 QNAEQPQKEEQ
-168 SQEEEHS
+168 SQEEEQPREEEHS
-175 QEVELNEDLP
+175 QEVELNEDL
-185 QEEELSQEEEH
+185 S
-196 SQEVELNEELPQE
+196 QE

-216 LLDAELESQEGGQKD
+216 LLDAELQSQEGGQKD
-231 ELPQEV
+231 ELSQEV

-257 SEDDIPETSEDNI
+257 SEDDISETSEDNI
-270 SQTSEDDIPETS
+270 SQTSD
-282 EDDIPETSEDN
+282 
-293 ISQTSEDTISKTEE
+293 DTISKTEE

-322 ENGSAAE
+322 ENESEAE
-329 EIERVEEAK
+329 EIEKVEEAK
-338 VKEEAEAP
+338 VKEEAEVP

-352 VEKTPAEEKIVVSQS
+352 VEKTPEEAKVVVSQS
-367 DVENKKQSEYD
+367 NVENKKQPEYD
-378 ETLDEDEAYASDRHH
+378 ETLDEDEAYASDHH
-393 FVIPKYVVA
+393 HLVIPKYVVA
-402 LVCVVFV
+402 LVSVVFV

-441 QPQPKPKPKVVAPV
+441 QPQPKPKPTVVAPV

-462 SLDDKTDAENAPVNG
+462 SSDDKTDAENVLANG
-477 AQANNEQTDHS
+477 AQANNEQTDHA

-509 VKMAEKASEYLN
+509 VKMAEKASVYLN

-533 GVEKTVTVKSG
+533 GVEKTVTAKSG

-572 KSGQKVK
+572 KPGQKVK

>member
-1 MEGRKMSKSSLSVL
+1 MSKSSLSVL

-42 AGIQEDKLLKMKWL
+42 DGIQEDKLLKMKWL

-113 VDFSDIDE
+113 IDFSDIDE

-130 ELQLQKEQELQLLK
+130 EELQLQKE
-144 GQECHDEEVVQEE
+144 QECHDEEVVQEE
-157 QNAELPQKAEL
+157 QNAEQPQKEEL
-168 SQEEEHS
+168 SQEEEQPREEEHS
-175 QEVELNEDLP
+175 QEVELNEDL
-185 QEEELSQEEEH
+185 S
-196 SQEVELNEELPQE
+196 QE

-216 LLDAELESQEGGQKD
+216 LLDAELQSQEGGQKD
-231 ELPQEV
+231 ELSQEV

-257 SEDDIPETSEDNI
+257 SEDDISETSEDNI
-270 SQTSEDDIPETS
+270 SQTSD
-282 EDDIPETSEDN
+282 
-293 ISQTSEDTISKTEE
+293 DTISKTEE

-322 ENGSAAE
+322 KNESEAE

-338 VKEEAEAP
+338 VKEEAEVP

-352 VEKTPAEEKIVVSQS
+352 VEKTPAEAKVVASQS
-367 DVENKKQSEYD
+367 NVEDKKQPEYD
-378 ETLDEDEAYASDRHH
+378 ETFDEDEAYASDHH
-393 FVIPKYVVA
+393 HLVIPKYVVA
-402 LVCVVFV
+402 LVSVVFV

-441 QPQPKPKPKVVAPV
+441 QPQPKPKPTVVAPV

-462 SLDDKTDAENAPVNG
+462 SSDDKTDAENALANG
-477 AQANNEQTDHS
+477 AQANNEQTDHA

-509 VKMAEKASEYLN
+509 VIMAEKASVYLN

-533 GVEKTVTVKSG
+533 GVEKTVTAKSG
-544 QTLAGLSKLYLGPG
+544 QTLAGLSKHYLGPG

-572 KSGQKVK
+572 KPGQKVK

>member
-1 MEGRKMSKSSLSVL
+1 MSKSSLSVL

-42 AGIQEDKLLKMKWL
+42 DGIQEDKLLKMKWL
-56 GTFKITSVKDRES
+56 GAFKITSVKDRES

-113 VDFSDIDE
+113 IDFSDIDE

-130 ELQLQKEQELQLLK
+130 EELQLQKE
-144 GQECHDEEVVQEE
+144 QECHDEEVVQEE
-157 QNAELPQKAEL
+157 QNAEQPQKEEL
-168 SQEEEHS
+168 SQEEEQPREEEHS
-175 QEVELNEDLP
+175 QEVELNEDL
-185 QEEELSQEEEH
+185 S
-196 SQEVELNEELPQE
+196 QE

-216 LLDAELESQEGGQKD
+216 LLDAELQSQEGGQKD
-231 ELPQEV
+231 ELSQEV

-257 SEDDIPETSEDNI
+257 SEDDISETSEDNI
-270 SQTSEDDIPETS
+270 SQTSD
-282 EDDIPETSEDN
+282 
-293 ISQTSEDTISKTEE
+293 DTISKTEE
-307 NGIPEEVGML
+307 NGIPEEVGIL

-322 ENGSAAE
+322 ENESEAE

-338 VKEEAEAP
+338 VKEEAEVP

-352 VEKTPAEEKIVVSQS
+352 VEKTPEEAKVVVSQS
-367 DVENKKQSEYD
+367 NVENKKQPEYD
-378 ETLDEDEAYASDRHH
+378 ETLDEDEAYASDHH
-393 FVIPKYVVA
+393 HLVIPKYVVA
-402 LVCVVFV
+402 LVSVVFV

-462 SLDDKTDAENAPVNG
+462 SSDDKTDAENALANG
-477 AQANNEQTDHS
+477 AQANNEQTDHA

-509 VKMAEKASEYLN
+509 VKMAEKASVYLN

-533 GVEKTVTVKSG
+533 GVEKTVTAKSG

-572 KSGQKVK
+572 KPGQKVK

>member
-42 AGIQEDKLLKMKWL
+42 DGIQEDKLLKMKWL

-113 VDFSDIDE
+113 IDFSDIDE

-130 ELQLQKEQELQLLK
+130 KELQLQKE
-144 GQECHDEEVVQEE
+144 QECHDEEVVQEE
-157 QNAELPQKAEL
+157 QPQKEEL
-168 SQEEEHS
+168 SQEEEQPREEEHS
-175 QEVELNEDLP
+175 QEVELNEDL
-185 QEEELSQEEEH
+185 S
-196 SQEVELNEELPQE
+196 QE

-216 LLDAELESQEGGQKD
+216 LLDAELQSQEGGKKD
-231 ELPQEV
+231 ELSQEA

-257 SEDDIPETSEDNI
+257 SEDDISETSEDNI
-270 SQTSEDDIPETS
+270 SQTSD
-282 EDDIPETSEDN
+282 
-293 ISQTSEDTISKTEE
+293 DTISKTEE

-322 ENGSAAE
+322 ENKSEAE
-329 EIERVEEAK
+329 EIERVEETK
-338 VKEEAEAP
+338 VKEEAEVP

-352 VEKTPAEEKIVVSQS
+352 VEKTPEEAKVVVSQS
-367 DVENKKQSEYD
+367 NVENKKQPEYD

-393 FVIPKYVVA
+393 LVIPKYVVA
-402 LVCVVFV
+402 LVSVVFV

-462 SLDDKTDAENAPVNG
+462 SSDDKTDAENVLANG
-477 AQANNEQTDHS
+477 AQANNEQTDHA

-509 VKMAEKASEYLN
+509 VKMAEKASVYLN

-533 GVEKTVTVKSG
+533 GVEKTVTAKSG
-544 QTLAGLSKLYLGPG
+544 QTLVGLSKLYLGPG

-572 KSGQKVK
+572 KPGQKVK

>member
-42 AGIQEDKLLKMKWL
+42 DGIQEDKLLKMKWL

-113 VDFSDIDE
+113 IDFSDIDE

-130 ELQLQKEQELQLLK
+130 EELQLQKE
-144 GQECHDEEVVQEE
+144 QECHDEEVVQEE
-157 QNAELPQKAEL
+157 QNAEQPQ
-168 SQEEEHS
+168 
-175 QEVELNEDLP
+175 NEDL
-185 QEEELSQEEEH
+185 S
-196 SQEVELNEELPQE
+196 QE

-216 LLDAELESQEGGQKD
+216 LLDAELQSQEGGQND
-231 ELPQEV
+231 ELSQEV

-251 LKNAEI
+251 LKYAEI
-257 SEDDIPETSEDNI
+257 SEDDISETSEDNI
-270 SQTSEDDIPETS
+270 SQ
-282 EDDIPETSEDN
+282 
-293 ISQTSEDTISKTEE
+293 ISDDTISKTEE
-307 NGIPEEVGML
+307 NGIPEEVGIV

-322 ENGSAAE
+322 ENESEAE

-338 VKEEAEAP
+338 VKEEAEVP

-352 VEKTPAEEKIVVSQS
+352 VEKTPEEAKVVVSQS
-367 DVENKKQSEYD
+367 NVENKKQPEYD
-378 ETLDEDEAYASDRHH
+378 ETLDEDEAYASDHH
-393 FVIPKYVVA
+393 HLVIPKYVVA
-402 LVCVVFV
+402 LVSVVFV

-462 SLDDKTDAENAPVNG
+462 SSDDKTDAENALANG
-477 AQANNEQTDHS
+477 AQANNEQTDHA

-509 VKMAEKASEYLN
+509 VKMAEKASVYLN

-533 GVEKTVTVKSG
+533 GVEKTVTAKSG

-572 KSGQKVK
+572 KPGQKVK

>member
-1 MEGRKMSKSSLSVL
+1 MSKSSLSVL

-42 AGIQEDKLLKMKWL
+42 DGIQEDKLLKMKWL

-94 KEIINKP
+94 KEIVNKP

-113 VDFSDIDE
+113 IDFSDIDE

-130 ELQLQKEQELQLLK
+130 EELQLQKE
-144 GQECHDEEVVQEE
+144 QECHDEEVVQEE
-157 QNAELPQKAEL
+157 QPQKEEL
-168 SQEEEHS
+168 SQEEEQPREEEHS
-175 QEVELNEDLP
+175 QEVELNEN
-185 QEEELSQEEEH
+185 LS
-196 SQEVELNEELPQE
+196 QE

-216 LLDAELESQEGGQKD
+216 LLDAELQSQEGGKKD
-231 ELPQEV
+231 ELSQEA

-257 SEDDIPETSEDNI
+257 SEDDISETSEDNI
-270 SQTSEDDIPETS
+270 SQTSD
-282 EDDIPETSEDN
+282 
-293 ISQTSEDTISKTEE
+293 DTISKTEE

-317 ISHLK
+317 NSHLK
-322 ENGSAAE
+322 ENKSEAE
-329 EIERVEEAK
+329 KIERVEEAK
-338 VKEEAEAP
+338 VKEEAEVP
-346 KAAEAH
+346 KAAEAY
-352 VEKTPAEEKIVVSQS
+352 VEETPAEAKVVVSQTN
-367 DVENKKQSEYD
+367 VENKKQPEYD

-393 FVIPKYVVA
+393 LVIPKYVVA
-402 LVCVVFV
+402 LVSVVFV

-441 QPQPKPKPKVVAPV
+441 QPQPKPKPTVVAPV

-462 SLDDKTDAENAPVNG
+462 SSDDKTDAENVQANG
-477 AQANNEQTDHS
+477 AQANNEQTDHA

-509 VKMAEKASEYLN
+509 VKMAEKASVYLN

-533 GVEKTVTVKSG
+533 GVEKTVTAKSG

-572 KSGQKVK
+572 KPGQKVK

>member
-42 AGIQEDKLLKMKWL
+42 DGIQEDKLLKMKWL

-113 VDFSDIDE
+113 IDFSDIDE

-130 ELQLQKEQELQLLK
+130 EELQLQKE
-144 GQECHDEEVVQEE
+144 QECHDEEVVQEE
-157 QNAELPQKAEL
+157 QNAEQPQKEEL
-168 SQEEEHS
+168 SQEEEQPREEEHS
-175 QEVELNEDLP
+175 QEVELNEDL
-185 QEEELSQEEEH
+185 S
-196 SQEVELNEELPQE
+196 QE

-216 LLDAELESQEGGQKD
+216 LLDAELQSQEGGQKD
-231 ELPQEV
+231 ELSQEV

-257 SEDDIPETSEDNI
+257 SEDDISETSEDNI
-270 SQTSEDDIPETS
+270 SQTSD
-282 EDDIPETSEDN
+282 
-293 ISQTSEDTISKTEE
+293 DTISKTEE
-307 NGIPEEVGML
+307 NGIPEEVGIL

-322 ENGSAAE
+322 ENESEAE

-338 VKEEAEAP
+338 VKEEAEVP

-352 VEKTPAEEKIVVSQS
+352 VEKTPEEAKVVVSQS
-367 DVENKKQSEYD
+367 NVENKKQPEYD
-378 ETLDEDEAYASDRHH
+378 ETLDEDEAYASDHH
-393 FVIPKYVVA
+393 HLVIPKYVVA
-402 LVCVVFV
+402 LVSVVFV

-441 QPQPKPKPKVVAPV
+441 QPQPKPKPKPKVVAPV

-462 SLDDKTDAENAPVNG
+462 SSDDKTDAENALANG
-477 AQANNEQTDHS
+477 AQANNEQTDHA

-509 VKMAEKASEYLN
+509 VKMAEKASVYLN

-533 GVEKTVTVKSG
+533 GVEKTVTAKSG

-572 KSGQKVK
+572 KPGQKVK

>member
-42 AGIQEDKLLKMKWL
+42 DGIQEDKLLKMKWL

-113 VDFSDIDE
+113 IDFSDIDE

-130 ELQLQKEQELQLLK
+130 EELQLQKE
-144 GQECHDEEVVQEE
+144 QECHDEEVVQEE
-157 QNAELPQKAEL
+157 QNAELPQKEEL
-168 SQEEEHS
+168 FQEEEQPREEEHS
-175 QEVELNEDLP
+175 QEFELNEDL
-185 QEEELSQEEEH
+185 S
-196 SQEVELNEELPQE
+196 QE

-216 LLDAELESQEGGQKD
+216 LLDAELQSQEGGQKD
-231 ELPQEV
+231 ELSREV

-257 SEDDIPETSEDNI
+257 SEDDISETSEDNI
-270 SQTSEDDIPETS
+270 SQTSD
-282 EDDIPETSEDN
+282 
-293 ISQTSEDTISKTEE
+293 DTISKTEE
-307 NGIPEEVGML
+307 NGIPEEVGIL

-322 ENGSAAE
+322 ENESEAE

-338 VKEEAEAP
+338 EEAEVT

-352 VEKTPAEEKIVVSQS
+352 VEKTPEEAKVVVSQS
-367 DVENKKQSEYD
+367 NVENKKQPEYD
-378 ETLDEDEAYASDRHH
+378 ETLDEDEAYASDHH
-393 FVIPKYVVA
+393 HLVIPKYVVA
-402 LVCVVFV
+402 LVSVVFV

-441 QPQPKPKPKVVAPV
+441 QPQPKPKPTVVAPV

-462 SLDDKTDAENAPVNG
+462 SSDDKTDAKNVLANG
-477 AQANNEQTDHS
+477 AQANNEQTDHA

-509 VKMAEKASEYLN
+509 VKMAEKASVYLN

-533 GVEKTVTVKSG
+533 GVEKTVTAKSG

-572 KSGQKVK
+572 KPGQKVK

>member
-42 AGIQEDKLLKMKWL
+42 DGIQEDKLLKMKWL

-113 VDFSDIDE
+113 IDFSDIDE

-130 ELQLQKEQELQLLK
+130 EELQLQKE
-144 GQECHDEEVVQEE
+144 QECHDEEVVQEE
-157 QNAELPQKAEL
+157 QNAEQPQKEEL
-168 SQEEEHS
+168 SQEEEQPREEEYS
-175 QEVELNEDLP
+175 QEVELNEN
-185 QEEELSQEEEH
+185 LS
-196 SQEVELNEELPQE
+196 QE

-216 LLDAELESQEGGQKD
+216 LLDAELQSQEGGQKD
-231 ELPQEV
+231 ELSQEA

-243 ETVALSSE
+243 EMVALSSE

-257 SEDDIPETSEDNI
+257 SEDDISETSEDNI
-270 SQTSEDDIPETS
+270 SQTSD
-282 EDDIPETSEDN
+282 
-293 ISQTSEDTISKTEE
+293 DTISKTEE
-307 NGIPEEVGML
+307 NGIPEEVGIL

-322 ENGSAAE
+322 ENESEAE

-338 VKEEAEAP
+338 VKEEAEVP

-352 VEKTPAEEKIVVSQS
+352 VEKMPAEAKVVVSQS
-367 DVENKKQSEYD
+367 NVENKKQPEYD
-378 ETLDEDEAYASDRHH
+378 ETLDEDEAYASDHH
-393 FVIPKYVVA
+393 HLVIPKYVVA
-402 LVCVVFV
+402 LVSVVFV

-441 QPQPKPKPKVVAPV
+441 QPQPKPKPTVVAPV

-462 SLDDKTDAENAPVNG
+462 SSDDKTDAENALANG
-477 AQANNEQTDHS
+477 AQANNEQTDHA

-509 VKMAEKASEYLN
+509 VKMAEKASVYLN

-533 GVEKTVTVKSG
+533 GVEKTVTAKSG
-544 QTLAGLSKLYLGPG
+544 QTLAGLSKHYLGPG

-572 KSGQKVK
+572 KPGQKVK

>member
-42 AGIQEDKLLKMKWL
+42 DGIQEDKLLKMKWL

-130 ELQLQKEQELQLLK
+130 ELLLQKEQER
-144 GQECHDEEVVQEE
+144 HDDEVVLEE
-157 QNAELPQKAEL
+157 QNAEQPQELDQNVRQSREEEQSQENLPDAEL
-168 SQEEEHS
+168 QSQENLPDAELQS
-175 QEVELNEDLP
+175 QENLSDAEL
-185 QEEELSQEEEH
+185 QSQENNLSDAELQ
-196 SQEVELNEELPQE
+196 SQENNLSDAELQSQE
-209 AKKSQES
+209 NLSDAKLQSQDDGEKNDLSQES
-216 LLDAELESQEGGQKD
+216 LLNEELTQENNQKV
-231 ELPQEV
+231 EQPQEV
-237 NTPISE
+237 KSPISE
-243 ETVALSSE
+243 ENVALSSE
-251 LKNAEI
+251 LKNV
-257 SEDDIPETSEDNI
+257 ETSADDF
-270 SQTSEDDIPETS
+270 SET
-282 EDDIPETSEDN
+282 
-293 ISQTSEDTISKTEE
+293 
-307 NGIPEEVGML
+307 
-317 ISHLK
+317 
-322 ENGSAAE
+322 
-329 EIERVEEAK
+329 
-338 VKEEAEAP
+338 
-346 KAAEAH
+346 
-352 VEKTPAEEKIVVSQS
+352 
-367 DVENKKQSEYD
+367 
-378 ETLDEDEAYASDRHH
+378 YASDHH
-393 FVIPKYVVA
+393 HLVIPKYVVA
-402 LVCVVFV
+402 LVSVVFV

-441 QPQPKPKPKVVAPV
+441 QPQPKPKPTVVAPV

-462 SLDDKTDAENAPVNG
+462 SSDDKTDAENVLANG
-477 AQANNEQTDHS
+477 AQANNEQTDHA
-488 QLAMKKKAKQD
+488 QLAMKKKARQD

-533 GVEKTVTVKSG
+533 GVEKTVTAKSG

-572 KSGQKVK
+572 KTGQKVK
-579 IPKLELKRKGKKN
+579 IPKLELKRKGKKK

>member
-1 MEGRKMSKSSLSVL
+1 MSKSSLSVL

-42 AGIQEDKLLKMKWL
+42 DGIQEDKLLKMKWL

-113 VDFSDIDE
+113 IDFSDIDE

-130 ELQLQKEQELQLLK
+130 EELQLQKE
-144 GQECHDEEVVQEE
+144 QECHDEEVVQEE
-157 QNAELPQKAEL
+157 QNAEQPQKEEL
-168 SQEEEHS
+168 SQEEEQPREEEHS
-175 QEVELNEDLP
+175 QEVELNEDL
-185 QEEELSQEEEH
+185 S
-196 SQEVELNEELPQE
+196 QE

-216 LLDAELESQEGGQKD
+216 LLDAELQSQEGGQKD
-231 ELPQEV
+231 ELSQEA

-257 SEDDIPETSEDNI
+257 SEDDISETSEDNI
-270 SQTSEDDIPETS
+270 SQTSD
-282 EDDIPETSEDN
+282 
-293 ISQTSEDTISKTEE
+293 DTISKTEE

-322 ENGSAAE
+322 KNESEAE

-338 VKEEAEAP
+338 VKEEAEVP

-352 VEKTPAEEKIVVSQS
+352 VEKTPEEAKVVASQS
-367 DVENKKQSEYD
+367 NVEDKKQPEYD
-378 ETLDEDEAYASDRHH
+378 ETFDEDEAYASDHH
-393 FVIPKYVVA
+393 HLVIPKYVVA
-402 LVCVVFV
+402 LVSVVFV

-441 QPQPKPKPKVVAPV
+441 QPQPKPKPTVVAPV

-462 SLDDKTDAENAPVNG
+462 SSDDKTDAENALANG
-477 AQANNEQTDHS
+477 AQTNNEQTDHA

-509 VKMAEKASEYLN
+509 VKMAEKASVYLN

-533 GVEKTVTVKSG
+533 GVEKTMTAKSG
-544 QTLAGLSKLYLGPG
+544 QTLAGLSKHYLGPG

-572 KSGQKVK
+572 KPGQKVK

>member
-1 MEGRKMSKSSLSVL
+1 MSKSSLSVL

-42 AGIQEDKLLKMKWL
+42 DGIQEDKLLKMKWL

-113 VDFSDIDE
+113 IDFSDIDE

-130 ELQLQKEQELQLLK
+130 EELQLQKE
-144 GQECHDEEVVQEE
+144 QECHDEEVVQEE
-157 QNAELPQKAEL
+157 QNAEQPQKEEL
-168 SQEEEHS
+168 SREEEQPREEEHS
-175 QEVELNEDLP
+175 QEVELNEDL
-185 QEEELSQEEEH
+185 S
-196 SQEVELNEELPQE
+196 QE

-216 LLDAELESQEGGQKD
+216 LLDAELQSQEGGQKD
-231 ELPQEV
+231 ELSQEV

-257 SEDDIPETSEDNI
+257 SEDDISETSEDNI
-270 SQTSEDDIPETS
+270 SQTSD
-282 EDDIPETSEDN
+282 
-293 ISQTSEDTISKTEE
+293 DTISKTEE

-322 ENGSAAE
+322 KNEFEAE
-329 EIERVEEAK
+329 EIEKVEEAK
-338 VKEEAEAP
+338 VKEEAEVP

-352 VEKTPAEEKIVVSQS
+352 VEKTPEEAKVVVSQS
-367 DVENKKQSEYD
+367 NVENKKQPEYD
-378 ETLDEDEAYASDRHH
+378 ETLDEDEAYASDHH
-393 FVIPKYVVA
+393 HLVIPKYVVA
-402 LVCVVFV
+402 LVSVVFV

-441 QPQPKPKPKVVAPV
+441 QPQPKPKPTVVAPV

-462 SLDDKTDAENAPVNG
+462 SSDDKTDAENALANG
-477 AQANNEQTDHS
+477 AQANNEQTDHA

-509 VKMAEKASEYLN
+509 VKMAEKASVYLN

-533 GVEKTVTVKSG
+533 GVEKTVTAKSG

-572 KSGQKVK
+572 KPGQKVK

>member
-42 AGIQEDKLLKMKWL
+42 DGIQEDKLLKMKWL

-130 ELQLQKEQELQLLK
+130 ELLLQKEQER
-144 GQECHDEEVVQEE
+144 HDDEVVLEE
-157 QNAELPQKAEL
+157 QNAEQPQELDQNVRQSREEEQSQENLPDAEL
-168 SQEEEHS
+168 QSQENLPDAELQS
-175 QEVELNEDLP
+175 QENLSDAEL
-185 QEEELSQEEEH
+185 QSQENNLSDAELQ
-196 SQEVELNEELPQE
+196 SQENNLSDAELQSQE
-209 AKKSQES
+209 NLSDAKLQSQDDGEKNDLSQES
-216 LLDAELESQEGGQKD
+216 LLNEELTQENNQKV
-231 ELPQEV
+231 EQPQEV
-237 NTPISE
+237 KSPISE
-243 ETVALSSE
+243 ENVALSSE
-251 LKNAEI
+251 LKNV
-257 SEDDIPETSEDNI
+257 ETSADDF
-270 SQTSEDDIPETS
+270 SET
-282 EDDIPETSEDN
+282 
-293 ISQTSEDTISKTEE
+293 
-307 NGIPEEVGML
+307 
-317 ISHLK
+317 
-322 ENGSAAE
+322 
-329 EIERVEEAK
+329 
-338 VKEEAEAP
+338 
-346 KAAEAH
+346 
-352 VEKTPAEEKIVVSQS
+352 
-367 DVENKKQSEYD
+367 
-378 ETLDEDEAYASDRHH
+378 YASDHH
-393 FVIPKYVVA
+393 HLVIPKYVVA

-415 CWFAFIY
+415 CWFAFTY

-441 QPQPKPKPKVVAPV
+441 QPQPKPKPTVVAPV

-462 SLDDKTDAENAPVNG
+462 SSDDKTDAENALANG
-477 AQANNEQTDHS
+477 AQANNEQTDHA
-488 QLAMKKKAKQD
+488 QLAMKKKARQD

-533 GVEKTVTVKSG
+533 GVEKTVTAKSG

-572 KSGQKVK
+572 KTGQKVK

>member
-1 MEGRKMSKSSLSVL
+1 MEGRKMNKSSLSVL

-130 ELQLQKEQELQLLK
+130 ELLLQKEQER
-144 GQECHDEEVVQEE
+144 HDDEVVLEE
-157 QNAELPQKAEL
+157 QNAEQPQELDQNVRQSREEEQSQENLPDAEL
-168 SQEEEHS
+168 QSQENNLSDAKLQS
-175 QEVELNEDLP
+175 QDDGEKNDL
-185 QEEELSQEEEH
+185 
-196 SQEVELNEELPQE
+196 
-209 AKKSQES
+209 SQES
-216 LLDAELESQEGGQKD
+216 LLNEELTQENNQKV
-231 ELPQEV
+231 EQPQEV
-237 NTPISE
+237 KSPISE
-243 ETVALSSE
+243 ENVALSSE
-251 LKNAEI
+251 LKNV
-257 SEDDIPETSEDNI
+257 ETSADDF
-270 SQTSEDDIPETS
+270 SET
-282 EDDIPETSEDN
+282 
-293 ISQTSEDTISKTEE
+293 
-307 NGIPEEVGML
+307 
-317 ISHLK
+317 
-322 ENGSAAE
+322 
-329 EIERVEEAK
+329 
-338 VKEEAEAP
+338 
-346 KAAEAH
+346 
-352 VEKTPAEEKIVVSQS
+352 
-367 DVENKKQSEYD
+367 
-378 ETLDEDEAYASDRHH
+378 YASDRHH
-393 FVIPKYVVA
+393 LVIPKYVVA

-415 CWFAFIY
+415 CWFAFTY

-441 QPQPKPKPKVVAPV
+441 QPQPKPKPTVVASV

-462 SLDDKTDAENAPVNG
+462 SSDDKTDAENAQANG
-477 AQANNEQTDHS
+477 AQANNAQADHAL
-488 QLAMKKKAKQD
+488 LAMKKKAKQD

-533 GVEKTVTVKSG
+533 GVEKTVTAKSG

-572 KSGQKVK
+572 KTGQKVK

>member
-1 MEGRKMSKSSLSVL
+1 MSKSSLSVL

-42 AGIQEDKLLKMKWL
+42 DGIQEDKLLKMKWL

-113 VDFSDIDE
+113 IDFSDIDE

-130 ELQLQKEQELQLLK
+130 EELQLQKE
-144 GQECHDEEVVQEE
+144 QECHDEEVVQEE
-157 QNAELPQKAEL
+157 QNAEQPQKEDL
-168 SQEEEHS
+168 SQEEEQPREEEHS
-175 QEVELNEDLP
+175 QEVKLNEDL
-185 QEEELSQEEEH
+185 S
-196 SQEVELNEELPQE
+196 QE

-216 LLDAELESQEGGQKD
+216 LLDAELQSQEGGQKD
-231 ELPQEV
+231 ELSQEV

-257 SEDDIPETSEDNI
+257 SEDDISETSEDNI
-270 SQTSEDDIPETS
+270 SHTSD
-282 EDDIPETSEDN
+282 
-293 ISQTSEDTISKTEE
+293 DTISKTEE
-307 NGIPEEVGML
+307 NGIPEEIGML

-322 ENGSAAE
+322 ENESEAE
-329 EIERVEEAK
+329 EIEKVEEAK
-338 VKEEAEAP
+338 VKEEAEVP

-352 VEKTPAEEKIVVSQS
+352 VEKTPEEAKVVVSQS
-367 DVENKKQSEYD
+367 NVEDKKQPEYA
-378 ETLDEDEAYASDRHH
+378 ETLDEDEAYASDHH
-393 FVIPKYVVA
+393 HLVIPKYVVA
-402 LVCVVFV
+402 LVSVVFV

-462 SLDDKTDAENAPVNG
+462 SSDDKTDAENALANG
-477 AQANNEQTDHS
+477 AQANNEQTDHA

-509 VKMAEKASEYLN
+509 VKMAEKASVYLN

-533 GVEKTVTVKSG
+533 GVEKTMTAKSG

-572 KSGQKVK
+572 KPGQKVK

>member
-1 MEGRKMSKSSLSVL
+1 MSKSSLSVL

-42 AGIQEDKLLKMKWL
+42 DGIQEDKLLKMKWL

-113 VDFSDIDE
+113 IDFSDIDE

-130 ELQLQKEQELQLLK
+130 EELQLQKE
-144 GQECHDEEVVQEE
+144 QECHDEEVVQEE
-157 QNAELPQKAEL
+157 QNAEQTQKEEL
-168 SQEEEHS
+168 SQGEEQPREEEHS
-175 QEVELNEDLP
+175 QEVELNEN
-185 QEEELSQEEEH
+185 LSQEE
-196 SQEVELNEELPQE
+196 
-209 AKKSQES
+209 KKSQES
-216 LLDAELESQEGGQKD
+216 LLDAELQSQEGGQKD
-231 ELPQEV
+231 ELSQEV

-257 SEDDIPETSEDNI
+257 SEDDISETSEDNI
-270 SQTSEDDIPETS
+270 SQTSD
-282 EDDIPETSEDN
+282 
-293 ISQTSEDTISKTEE
+293 DTISKTEE

-322 ENGSAAE
+322 KNESEAE
-329 EIERVEEAK
+329 EIERVKEAK
-338 VKEEAEAP
+338 VKEEAGIP

-352 VEKTPAEEKIVVSQS
+352 VEKTPEEAKVVASQS
-367 DVENKKQSEYD
+367 NVENKKQPEYD

-393 FVIPKYVVA
+393 LVIPKYVVA
-402 LVCVVFV
+402 LVSVVFV

-462 SLDDKTDAENAPVNG
+462 SSDDKTDAENALANG
-477 AQANNEQTDHS
+477 AQANNEQTDHA

-509 VKMAEKASEYLN
+509 VKMAEKASVYLN

-533 GVEKTVTVKSG
+533 GVEKTVTAKSG

-572 KSGQKVK
+572 KPGQKVK

>member
-1 MEGRKMSKSSLSVL
+1 MEGRKMNKSSLSVL

-113 VDFSDIDE
+113 IDFSDIDE

-130 ELQLQKEQELQLLK
+130 EELQLQKEQECHDEK
-144 GQECHDEEVVQEE
+144 EQECHDEEVVQEE
-157 QNAELPQKAEL
+157 QNAEQPQKEDL
-168 SQEEEHS
+168 SQEEEQPREEEHS
-175 QEVELNEDLP
+175 QEVELNEDL
-185 QEEELSQEEEH
+185 S
-196 SQEVELNEELPQE
+196 QE

-216 LLDAELESQEGGQKD
+216 LLDAELQSQEGGQKD
-231 ELPQEV
+231 DLSQEA

-257 SEDDIPETSEDNI
+257 SEDDISETSEDNI
-270 SQTSEDDIPETS
+270 SQTSD
-282 EDDIPETSEDN
+282 
-293 ISQTSEDTISKTEE
+293 DTISKTEE
-307 NGIPEEVGML
+307 NGIPEEVGIL

-322 ENGSAAE
+322 ENESEAE

-338 VKEEAEAP
+338 VKEEPEVP

-352 VEKTPAEEKIVVSQS
+352 VEKTPEEAKVVVSQS
-367 DVENKKQSEYD
+367 NVENKKQPEYD
-378 ETLDEDEAYASDRHH
+378 ETLDEDEAYASDHH
-393 FVIPKYVVA
+393 HLVIPKYVVA

-415 CWFAFIY
+415 CWFAFTY

-441 QPQPKPKPKVVAPV
+441 QPQPKPKPTVVAPV

-462 SLDDKTDAENAPVNG
+462 SSDDKTDAKNVLANG
-477 AQANNEQTDHS
+477 AQANNEQTDHA

-509 VKMAEKASEYLN
+509 VKMAEKASVYLN

-533 GVEKTVTVKSG
+533 GVEKTVTAKSG

-572 KSGQKVK
+572 KPGQKVK

>member
-1 MEGRKMSKSSLSVL
+1 MSKSSLSVL

-42 AGIQEDKLLKMKWL
+42 DGIQEDKLLKMKWL

-94 KEIINKP
+94 KEIVNKP

-113 VDFSDIDE
+113 IDFSDIDE

-130 ELQLQKEQELQLLK
+130 EELQLQKE
-144 GQECHDEEVVQEE
+144 QECHDEEVVQEE
-157 QNAELPQKAEL
+157 QPQKEEL
-168 SQEEEHS
+168 SQEEEQPREEEHS
-175 QEVELNEDLP
+175 QEVELNEDL
-185 QEEELSQEEEH
+185 S
-196 SQEVELNEELPQE
+196 QE

-216 LLDAELESQEGGQKD
+216 LLDAELQSQEGGQKD
-231 ELPQEV
+231 ELSQEA
-237 NTPISE
+237 NIPISE

-257 SEDDIPETSEDNI
+257 SEDDISVTSEDNI
-270 SQTSEDDIPETS
+270 SQTSD
-282 EDDIPETSEDN
+282 
-293 ISQTSEDTISKTEE
+293 DTISKTEE

-322 ENGSAAE
+322 ENKSEAE
-329 EIERVEEAK
+329 KIERVEEAK
-338 VKEEAEAP
+338 VKEEAEVP
-346 KAAEAH
+346 KAAEAY
-352 VEKTPAEEKIVVSQS
+352 VEETPAEAKVVVSQTN
-367 DVENKKQSEYD
+367 VENKKQPEYD

-393 FVIPKYVVA
+393 LVIPKYVVA
-402 LVCVVFV
+402 LVSVVFV

-462 SLDDKTDAENAPVNG
+462 SSDDKTDAENVLANG
-477 AQANNEQTDHS
+477 AQTNNEQTDHA

-509 VKMAEKASEYLN
+509 VKMAEKASVYLN

-533 GVEKTVTVKSG
+533 GVEKTVTAKSG

-572 KSGQKVK
+572 KPGQKVK
-579 IPKLELKRKGKKN
+579 IPKLKLKRKGKKN